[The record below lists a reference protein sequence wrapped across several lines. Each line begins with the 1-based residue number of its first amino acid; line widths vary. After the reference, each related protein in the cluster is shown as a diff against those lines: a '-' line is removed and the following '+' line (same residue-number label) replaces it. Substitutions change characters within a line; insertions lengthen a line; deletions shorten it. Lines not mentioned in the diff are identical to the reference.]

1 MEAIVSLV
9 GRNSKVFRR
18 DKTSVFF
25 SLLSVIIVIV
35 LYALFLQKMQVDSIK
50 QVTEATPQM
59 ITMVNEWLIAGLLS
73 MIAVTTTLASFGL
86 AIKDIETKASA
97 DFLTAPVSRAAIQ
110 MGYVLNAFIIGS
122 VFSFIALIGCEIYI
136 VATGGAW
143 LSFTSLLKVVGILL
157 LSVLLASLFNVVIV
171 MMVHTLNA
179 FSTLSTIVGTL
190 LGFLCGV
197 YVPIGALP
205 SFAQNIIMY
214 FPISHTTLLLR
225 NAFMESSLA
234 DVFAGAPAE
243 AEEQY
248 KLMYGVT
255 YKLHDNV
262 LSLSTSYIIIA
273 VTIAVLAVLSI
284 TLFHRREKR
293 LG

>member
-110 MGYVLNAFIIGS
+110 MGYVLIVVIITS
-122 VFSFIALIGCEIYI
+122 VFSVIAVIGGEICS
-136 VATGGAW
+136 VAAGGAW
-143 LSFTSLLKVVGILL
+143 PGSTSFPGVVGRLVVSELPAILFIVR
-157 LSVLLASLFNVVIV
+157 SVMPEPGAN
-171 MMVHTLNA
+171 T
-179 FSTLSTIVGTL
+179 FSTGGMKVCILNGVV
-190 LGFLCGV
+190 CG
-197 YVPIGALP
+197 L
-205 SFAQNIIMY
+205 
-214 FPISHTTLLLR
+214 
-225 NAFMESSLA
+225 
-234 DVFAGAPAE
+234 DV
-243 AEEQY
+243 
-248 KLMYGVT
+248 
-255 YKLHDNV
+255 
-262 LSLSTSYIIIA
+262 
-273 VTIAVLAVLSI
+273 
-284 TLFHRREKR
+284 
-293 LG
+293 